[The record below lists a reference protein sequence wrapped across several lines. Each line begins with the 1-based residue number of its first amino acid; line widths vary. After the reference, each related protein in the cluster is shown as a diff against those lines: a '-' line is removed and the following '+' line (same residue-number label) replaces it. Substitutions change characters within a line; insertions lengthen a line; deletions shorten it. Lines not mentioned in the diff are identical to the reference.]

1 MEGEVEEG
9 GYTHMLV
16 NMLDRDDDDSTHAG
30 RHTKVPLLYI
40 DLFLAVPRPKAYRGK
55 Q

>member
-1 MEGEVEEG
+1 MEGEAKEG
-9 GYTHMLV
+9 GYTHMMV
-16 NMLDRDDDDSTHAG
+16 NMSDRDDDSVHAG

-40 DLFLAVPRPKAYRGK
+40 ELFLAVPRPKAYRSK